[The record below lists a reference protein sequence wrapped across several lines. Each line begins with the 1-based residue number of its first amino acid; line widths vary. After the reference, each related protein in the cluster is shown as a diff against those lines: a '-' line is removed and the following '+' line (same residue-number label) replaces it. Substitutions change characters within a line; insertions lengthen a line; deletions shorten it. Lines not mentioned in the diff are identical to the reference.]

1 MSFRFGPQVITLDNY
16 KEVFKVCSSD
26 ILDEIRLAILD
37 DVPIGPYIQLCEQD
51 YYKLNQIRKAIR
63 EMIPSE
69 YLNISFSH
77 KILKSI
83 REGLARGHD
92 MSSLLNYANSKGVLI
107 EVKSLET
114 IADFMSNG
122 VNLDMLDFRKVPTHQ
137 VELFCKGVLNNYPMW
152 LLLGN
157 KVYSESYIRLLMRGM
172 QLGLD
177 IHPFL
182 GTEWEEGNL
191 LLLFSFAN
199 KVNINDILTKIT
211 AKFPSDTLRILLN
224 LAAASYDID
233 ELCKRDKEGY
243 PIFNTFQ
250 IDALSN
256 AVCKDTLTREMLNP
270 NLSAKSI
277 QDLVDKT

>member
-16 KEVFKVCSSD
+16 KEVFKVCSPD
-26 ILDEIRLAILD
+26 ILDEIRLAVLD
-37 DVPIGPYIQLCEQD
+37 DVPIGQYIQLCGQD

-63 EMIPSE
+63 EMVPSE

-77 KILKSI
+77 KVLKSI
-83 REGLARGHD
+83 REGLQKGYD
-92 MSSLLNYANSKGVLI
+92 MSGLLSYANNKGVLI
-107 EVKSLET
+107 DIKSLEV

-122 VNLDMLDFRKVPTHQ
+122 INLDMLDFRKVPAQQ

-152 LLLGN
+152 LLLGD
-157 KVYSESYIRLLMRGM
+157 KIYSESYIRLLMRGM

-182 GTEWEEGNL
+182 EVEWEEDNL

-199 KVNINDILTKIT
+199 KVNINDVLTKIT
-211 AKFPSDTLRILLN
+211 SKFPSETLKILLN
-224 LAAASYDID
+224 LISAQYDVD

-256 AVCKDTLTREMLNP
+256 AIYKGTLTREMLNP

>member
-1 MSFRFGPQVITLDNY
+1 MSFRLGSQLITLDNY
-16 KEVFKVCSSD
+16 KEIFRVCSPD
-26 ILDEIRLAILD
+26 ILDEIRLAVLD
-37 DVPIGPYIQLCEQD
+37 DVPIGQYIQLCGQD

-63 EMIPSE
+63 EMVPSE

-77 KILKSI
+77 KVLKSI
-83 REGLARGHD
+83 REGLQKGYD
-92 MSSLLNYANSKGVLI
+92 MSGLLSYANDKGVLI
-107 EVKSLET
+107 DIKSLEV

-122 VNLDMLDFRKVPTHQ
+122 INLDMLDFRKVPAQH

-152 LLLGN
+152 LLLGD
-157 KVYSESYIRLLMRGM
+157 KIYSESYIRLLMRGM

-182 GTEWEEGNL
+182 EVEWEEDSL

-199 KVNINDILTKIT
+199 KVNINDVLTKIT
-211 AKFPSDTLRILLN
+211 SKFPSETLKILLN
-224 LAAASYDID
+224 LISAQYDVD

-256 AVCKDTLTREMLNP
+256 AVYKGTLTREMLNP